1 MAGERREVPLQK
13 HAYRCFCAYSPVE
26 CLSRMG
32 MGYRRQRAGT
42 GLPEEIRI
50 GDGFER
56 AHPPDY
62 AEDRRQRD
70 ISHRDVHCL
79 PQPAPGSA
87 PSPGPMK
94 VADEKLRSVLGITD
108 VNFVQGNHALAV
120 TDQALTG

>member
-42 GLPEEIRI
+42 RLPEEIRI
-50 GDGFER
+50 GDGIER

-79 PQPAPGSA
+79 PPAGTRLSTFA
-87 PSPGPMK
+87 G
-94 VADEKLRSVLGITD
+94 ADEGARREI
-108 VNFVQGNHALAV
+108 A
-120 TDQALTG
+120 